1 MHTDSSGGPVTAAS
15 DAADGLLPRDLGTL
29 RQLWRFRD
37 YGRAELRSLLIGVV
51 MRACELAADLA
62 APWPLALVIDNLLRG
77 RSRNDPLHRVAG
89 WFGGS
94 AVAMLTIAAVAGL
107 LITVAS
113 GLFDYLGD
121 KFMNGAG
128 QRITSH
134 IRSDVFAHLERLPMG
149 YHDRQAVGELTSRV
163 VTDTERIDHSLV
175 DLFST
180 LVPGVL
186 ALVGTAAVLISVDWR
201 LGLITLC
208 AAPLVFL
215 TAVRYARLTR
225 RNSRRLRGAEGS
237 LTGFVTESLQ
247 GIRTVHAF
255 GSQELQDRRFGRTNN
270 KVLKIGL
277 RGVDLSARF
286 TPALESVSAIGT
298 AVLLFV
304 GGDGVLHDWWSV
316 GLLVVV
322 TNYLNNMLKP
332 MKTLAKL
339 LPSFTQ
345 GAASAER
352 IAAILDQP
360 REHVGSARGLPERV
374 TGELDLRDVGLDYGR
389 GPVLSGLDL
398 TIHAGERIALL
409 GDNGAGKSTT
419 LSLIGGLYRPTSGQ
433 VLLDGFSVPDVPE
446 HWLHQQVAMVLQD
459 TFLFSGTLADNLR
472 HGRPEASDA
481 EVARVA
487 EAALV
492 TEFADQLPDGL
503 NTTIAA
509 GGIGLSGGQRQRV
522 GIARA
527 LLVDAP
533 VVLLDEPT
541 AGLDVTAEELVVQ
554 ALTRL
559 VEGRTVIMTTHQPAL
574 TRLATRT
581 VYLRPGGILHDTPA
595 RPPHTTSA
603 PTPNHAETRR
613 TAEAL
618 PNQSPRPDT
627 PPDNDPAIP
636 VIMVNGHDERS
647 GPERSS
653 APQGA
658 GRVPGPRNA
667 EGAAG
672 EVVLAALRS
681 QVEQLR
687 VQDQRV
693 RHKVAGSV
701 TRMRVATR
709 RLRST
714 LRGFSPI
721 LDPEHTRVPANEL
734 KWLSA
739 QLATERDT
747 QVMVERFTHVVRE
760 LPDDLILGTVAAD
773 PGHALSQLV
782 EEGEQ
787 TVQAALD
794 SGRYLALQ
802 DMLEQLLNQPPLTHR
817 AGQPALAELPRSV
830 AKALRKLDRLLDAA
844 DLLPPGPDRD
854 NTLHEARKAC
864 KRVRYMTEVVVPVVG
879 KPARDLHRQTEK
891 LQELLGNYQDAV
903 EARPVLRQLAEAAHA
918 DGHNA
923 FTYGLLYAIEH
934 ARMEQ
939 VLRDLPH
946 RLERLHD
953 EKTLSWLQPSP
964 APLRLTSAIS
974 GR

>member
-1 MHTDSSGGPVTAAS
+1 
-15 DAADGLLPRDLGTL
+15 
-29 RQLWRFRD
+29 
-37 YGRAELRSLLIGVV
+37 
-51 MRACELAADLA
+51 
-62 APWPLALVIDNLLRG
+62 
-77 RSRNDPLHRVAG
+77 
-89 WFGGS
+89 
-94 AVAMLTIAAVAGL
+94 
-107 LITVAS
+107 
-113 GLFDYLGD
+113 
-121 KFMNGAG
+121 
-128 QRITSH
+128 
-134 IRSDVFAHLERLPMG
+134 
-149 YHDRQAVGELTSRV
+149 
-163 VTDTERIDHSLV
+163 
-175 DLFST
+175 
-180 LVPGVL
+180 
-186 ALVGTAAVLISVDWR
+186 
-201 LGLITLC
+201 
-208 AAPLVFL
+208 
-215 TAVRYARLTR
+215 
-225 RNSRRLRGAEGS
+225 
-237 LTGFVTESLQ
+237 
-247 GIRTVHAF
+247 
-255 GSQELQDRRFGRTNN
+255 
-270 KVLKIGL
+270 
-277 RGVDLSARF
+277 VDLSARF

-304 GGDGVLHDWWSV
+304 GGYGVLHTWWSV

-374 TGELDLRDVGLDYGR
+374 TGKLELRGVGLDYGR
-389 GPVLSGLDL
+389 GPVLNSLDL

-419 LSLIGGLYRPTSGQ
+419 LSLIGGLYRPTVGQ
-433 VLLDGFSVPDVPE
+433 VLLDGLSVPDLPE

-472 HGRPEASDA
+472 HARPEASAA

-492 TEFADQLPDGL
+492 TEFADRLPDGL

-509 GGIGLSGGQRQRV
+509 GGVGLSGGQRQRV

-541 AGLDVTAEELVVQ
+541 AGLDVHAEELVVQ

-581 VYLRPGGILHDTPA
+581 VYLHAGGILDDTPA

-603 PTPNHAETRR
+603 PTPNLTEARL

-618 PNQSPRPDT
+618 PMKTNTDQSPRPDA

-636 VIMVNGHDERS
+636 VIMVIRHDERS
-647 GPERSS
+647 QLERVL

-667 EGAAG
+667 DGAAG

-687 VQDQRV
+687 VHDQRV
-693 RHKVAGSV
+693 RHQVAGSV
-701 TRMRVATR
+701 TQMRVTTR

-714 LRGFSPI
+714 LRGFSSI
-721 LDPEHTRVPANEL
+721 LDPEHTRVPADEL

-739 QLATERDT
+739 QLAAERDT
-747 QVMVERFTHVVRE
+747 EVMAERFTQVVRE
-760 LPDDLILGTVAAD
+760 LPEHLILGTVAAD
-773 PGHALSQLV
+773 PGRALGQLV
-782 EEGEQ
+782 EKGEQ

-802 DMLEQLLNQPPLTHR
+802 DMLEQLLNQPPLTR
-817 AGQPALAELPRSV
+817 GAGQPALAELPRSV
-830 AKALRKLDRLLDAA
+830 AKAFSKLDRLLDAA
-844 DLLPPGPDRD
+844 AVAPPGPDRD
-854 NTLHEARKAC
+854 ATLHEARKAC
-864 KRVRYMTEVVVPVVG
+864 KRVRYMTEVVAPVVG
-879 KPARDLHRQTEK
+879 EPARDLHRQTEK

-903 EARPVLRQLAEAAHA
+903 QAHPVLRQLAEAAHA

-934 ARMEQ
+934 IRMER

-946 RLERLHD
+946 RLERLYD
-953 EKTLSWLQPSP
+953 EQTLSWLQPNSGP
-964 APLRLTSAIS
+964 RFEVLQIDVDSAT
-974 GR
+974 

>member
-1 MHTDSSGGPVTAAS
+1 M
-15 DAADGLLPRDLGTL
+15 GTL

-37 YGRAELRSLLIGVV
+37 YGRTELRWLLLGVV
-51 MRACELAADLA
+51 MRACELVADLA
-62 APWPLALVIDNLLRG
+62 APWPLALVIDDLLKG
-77 RSRNDPLHRVAG
+77 DKKSGPLHWVAD

-94 AVAMLTIAAVAGL
+94 AVAMLTIAAVAVL
-107 LITVAS
+107 VITVAS

-128 QRITSH
+128 ERMTSR
-134 IRSDVFAHLERLPMG
+134 IRSDVFGYLERLPQD
-149 YHDRQAVGELTSRV
+149 YHDHQAIGELTSRV
-163 VTDTERIDHSLV
+163 ISDTGRIEGSLT

-225 RNSRRLRGAEGS
+225 VNSRRRRAAVGN

-255 GSQELQDRRFGRTNN
+255 GSQQLEDERFGSTNN
-270 KVLKIGL
+270 KVLRIGL

-286 TPALESVSAIGT
+286 TPALESVAALGT

-304 GGDGVLHDWWSV
+304 GGYGVLHNWWSV

-332 MKTLAKL
+332 MKSLAKL

-360 REHVGSARGLPERV
+360 AEHLGPIQGLPARV
-374 TGELDLRDVGLDYGR
+374 GGEIELCDVGLDYGR
-389 GPVLSGLDL
+389 GPVLNGLNL
-398 TIHAGERIALL
+398 TIRAGERIALL

-433 VLLDGFSVPDVPE
+433 VLLDGLSVPDVPE

-459 TFLFSGTLADNLR
+459 TFLFSGTLAENLR
-472 HGRPEASDA
+472 YGRPDASD
-481 EVARVA
+481 EVVARVA

-492 TEFADQLPDGL
+492 SEFADRLPEGL
-503 NTTIAA
+503 DATISA

-581 VYLRPGGILHDTPA
+581 VYLHRGGVLDEAPA
-595 RPPHTTSA
+595 HPSEP
-603 PTPNHAETRR
+603 
-613 TAEAL
+613 
-618 PNQSPRPDT
+618 
-627 PPDNDPAIP
+627 
-636 VIMVNGHDERS
+636 
-647 GPERSS
+647 
-653 APQGA
+653 
-658 GRVPGPRNA
+658 
-667 EGAAG
+667 
-672 EVVLAALRS
+672 
-681 QVEQLR
+681 
-687 VQDQRV
+687 
-693 RHKVAGSV
+693 K
-701 TRMRVATR
+701 
-709 RLRST
+709 
-714 LRGFSPI
+714 
-721 LDPEHTRVPANEL
+721 
-734 KWLSA
+734 
-739 QLATERDT
+739 
-747 QVMVERFTHVVRE
+747 
-760 LPDDLILGTVAAD
+760 
-773 PGHALSQLV
+773 
-782 EEGEQ
+782 
-787 TVQAALD
+787 
-794 SGRYLALQ
+794 
-802 DMLEQLLNQPPLTHR
+802 
-817 AGQPALAELPRSV
+817 
-830 AKALRKLDRLLDAA
+830 KAL
-844 DLLPPGPDRD
+844 
-854 NTLHEARKAC
+854 
-864 KRVRYMTEVVVPVVG
+864 VPVVPG
-879 KPARDLHRQTEK
+879 DPE
-891 LQELLGNYQDAV
+891 
-903 EARPVLRQLAEAAHA
+903 
-918 DGHNA
+918 
-923 FTYGLLYAIEH
+923 
-934 ARMEQ
+934 
-939 VLRDLPH
+939 
-946 RLERLHD
+946 
-953 EKTLSWLQPSP
+953 
-964 APLRLTSAIS
+964 
-974 GR
+974 